1 MVNRIRIKFLL
12 PLLMILSACANG
24 EQSFSQF
31 PGFLEFFQ
39 KNAPRNQPATVAE
52 QAILTKHKPQFFI
65 ANDQATPIDFYRDY
79 IGNGKLLV
87 SGKMVSNDVTPA
99 LLNQHKEKINAQFQY
114 AGKSRITSMPT
125 VYARIDYEQ
134 VEHQGTTHDFTFLSY
149 NLVYPVSGIL
159 DGLSI
164 APKIGLSIVG
174 NLDDWHQLD
183 HYMCVTI
190 AVLNDKPVAYTLQQ
204 HNYHTSYFVKNQTD
218 PIAIDVAIR
227 SNELYPHSKDKT
239 KHPAV
244 SFTTTDN
251 IEFLITGKNKPLMS
265 GYDITHGENPLH
277 YNLGFLAP
285 SDAFYQF
292 KGTLGKK
299 RLLPGRSGPPGADYA
314 TLPGL
319 MPRAARL
326 FTGYRSADVAT
337 EAALLSNLIDRKGF
351 TVKVDAIQPYKTRW
365 FQQLGM

>member
-1 MVNRIRIKFLL
+1 MVNRIRLVFII
-12 PLLMILSACANG
+12 PLLVILSACAKG

-31 PGFLEFFQ
+31 PGFAEYFQ
-39 KNAPRNQPATVAE
+39 KNTPYDLPANEAE
-52 QAILTKHKPQFFI
+52 QVILEKFKPQFFI
-65 ANDQATPIDFYRDY
+65 ASDQAKPIDFYTDY
-79 IGNGKLLV
+79 ISNGKLLIN
-87 SGKMVSNDVTPA
+87 GKLISKDVTRA
-99 LLNQHKEKINAQFQY
+99 LLNKHKENVDAQFQY
-114 AGKSRITSMPT
+114 TGISNIIGTPT

-134 VEHQGTTHDFTFLSY
+134 VEHQHTTYDFTFLSY

-159 DGLSI
+159 DGLSLTSR
-164 APKIGLSIVG
+164 IGLSIAG

-190 AVLNDKPVAYTLQQ
+190 AILNGEAVAYTLQQ
-204 HNYHTSYFVKNQTD
+204 HNYHTTYFIENHTD
-218 PIAIDVAIR
+218 PIAIDIALR
-227 SNELYPHSKDKT
+227 SNELYPHSKDKI

-244 SFTTTDN
+244 SFTTADN
-251 IEFLITGKNKPLMS
+251 IDFLVSGKNKPIMS
-265 GYDITHGENPLH
+265 GYDITHGESPLQ

-319 MPRAARL
+319 MPRSVRL
-326 FTGYRSADVAT
+326 FTGYRTTDATT
-337 EAALLSNLIDRKGF
+337 EATLLSELIDMKNFAVRL
-351 TVKVDAIQPYKTRW
+351 DAISGYKSRW
-365 FQQLGM
+365 FQQLGI